1 MSGAN
6 SPLPFRGGAGGGGCP
21 ANAVPDHMPHPNPSP
36 EPQATEGE
44 REGLS
49 RRWLLGGGL
58 ALASFSASSWAT
70 TYMADQLFA
79 VAETPAGKYFAPGS
93 GDDLTLAFKGIR
105 YAVAERFRSPSAV
118 ASAEQFDAGHG
129 STFGYASPQGSDRY
143 APFDEDCLFLNVWT
157 PAKRWG
163 YPRKPKPV
171 MVYFHGGAY
180 STGSVTDP
188 LNDGAALAERDV
200 VVVTVNH
207 RLNALGY
214 LYMPDRFPDSGNNGQ
229 LDLILALQ
237 WVQRNIAAFGGDP
250 KNVTLFGQSGGGAKI
265 ATLMAMP
272 SAKGLFH
279 KAITMSGQQV
289 TASGPQNAAKRT
301 KAFLEKLG
309 VGVDPATAPVE
320 QLIAAL
326 SATDPILGGGVYMGP
341 VLDMRNL
348 HRHPFWPDAAPQS
361 THIPMLLGNTV
372 AETRAFYAPDS
383 KQLAGLNFDNLSQR
397 IAPEMRIDAHPD
409 WVVSAFRARYH
420 KAEPLDLFHRIV
432 TAARSWRGQVEEAE
446 TRAKA
451 GRSNTYVYQLDFE
464 NAKHTDDI
472 GLSFGTVPNPTPAQT
487 RMSETMMDA
496 FIRFAKTGS
505 PGWGAYD
512 LIARRTMVFDSKS
525 RVVSDPRKWE
535 RELFARIPYV
545 QPGT

>member
-21 ANAVPDHMPHPNPSP
+21 DGTLFPDSPHPNPSP
-36 EPQATEGE
+36 EG
-44 REGLS
+44 EGLS
-49 RRWLLGGGL
+49 RRALLAGAGAATVL
-58 ALASFSASSWAT
+58 AA
-70 TYMADQLFA
+70 
-79 VAETPAGKYFAPGS
+79 TPAKANGGIIFEWVTTPDGVYNAFGNLIYCYAYPGIVYGRAHRFQAP
-93 GDDLTLAFKGIR
+93 
-105 YAVAERFRSPSAV
+105 VAERKAMQPLLGTS
-118 ASAEQFDAGHG
+118 G
-129 STFGYASPQGSDRY
+129 FGPACPQSGGRY
-143 APFDEDCLFLNVWT
+143 MPYSEECLFLNVWT
-157 PAKRWG
+157 TLPGALK
-163 YPRKPKPV
+163 KKPV
-171 MVYFHGGAY
+171 MIYFHGGAY

-188 LNDGAALAERDV
+188 LNDGEALAKRGDV

-214 LYMPDRFPDSGNNGQ
+214 LYMPDCFPDSGNNGQ

-272 SAKGLFH
+272 AAKGLFH

-361 THIPMLLGNTV
+361 LGIPMLLGNTV
-372 AETRAFYAPDS
+372 AETRAFYAPEA
-383 KQLAGLNFDNLSQR
+383 KQLAGLNFDNLASR

-409 WVVSAFRARYH
+409 WVVSAFRARYP

-446 TRAKA
+446 ARVKA
-451 GRSNTYVYQLDFE
+451 GRSNTFVYQLDFE
-464 NAKHTDDI
+464 DAKHTDDI
-472 GLSFGTVPNPTPAQT
+472 GLAFGTVPSPTPAQSA
-487 RMSETMMDA
+487 MSNTMMDA
-496 FIRFAKTGS
+496 FIRFAKTGN

-512 LIARRTMVFDSKS
+512 LKTRRTMVFDSES
-525 RVVSDPRKWE
+525 RVVGDPRKWE

-545 QPGT
+545 QPGS